1 MVKSAAMADKVRLEQ
16 SLHKAAASTKNA
28 RRAPR
33 LARVVSQSA
42 ADNDYAS
49 GAFWVMLFCTGDS
62 TQCYPMV
69 WFHVALS
76 HELK

>member
-49 GAFWVMLFCTGDS
+49 GAF
-62 TQCYPMV
+62 
-69 WFHVALS
+69 
-76 HELK
+76 